1 MKFNVEVSDIETA
14 EALAEEHTVRAHY
27 ESEEERHDRQ
37 RSDAFRTLKEQ
48 AFQLGFD
55 EYQAGV
61 PSGTKSEKLTA
72 ILDSDF
78 RLRVTAQDRHA
89 LIRAWR
95 HGLKAKKNGTPITT
109 REERDAAEKE
119 KQESYQA
126 PAVFVTF
133 SMSADEEDYLEDDDD
148 EA

>member
-1 MKFNVEVSDIETA
+1 MKFNVEVNDIETA
-14 EALAEEHTVRAHY
+14 EALAEEHKVQAHY
-27 ESEEERHDRQ
+27 ENEDERREHQ

-48 AFQLGFD
+48 AFQLGYD

-78 RLRVTAQDRHA
+78 RLRVTPQDRYA

-119 KQESYQA
+119 KQAA
-126 PAVFVTF
+126 PAVFIAF
-133 SMSADEEDYLEDDDD
+133 GSADDDYEDTDEYDD
-148 EA
+148 